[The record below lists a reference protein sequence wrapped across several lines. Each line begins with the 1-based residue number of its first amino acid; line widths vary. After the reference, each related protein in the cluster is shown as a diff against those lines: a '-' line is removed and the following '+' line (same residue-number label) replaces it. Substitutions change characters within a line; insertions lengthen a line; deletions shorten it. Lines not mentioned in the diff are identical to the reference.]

1 MGQDLRPDDA
11 GADALDA
18 SALEEVSGG
27 CASASDDPAVGTPRP
42 KVVEWESLVRR

>member
-1 MGQDLRPDDA
+1 MPARMRSTP
-11 GADALDA
+11 
-18 SALEEVSGG
+18 ALEEVSGG